1 MNHFQ
6 RNSRLFT
13 ALGVFG
19 AISVYFTQ
27 LQINSRW
34 RRLGIVSSL
43 TIFLLVA
50 LSIQRNLPP
59 SSSEREPFDYVID
72 DILRKPGQIIF
83 YVSFWFLV
91 ISVAAIIIGFSDT
104 FLFLAQ
110 FFVFLGGFALARRL
124 VSEIDRSLKE
134 NYPDDVDIELGK
146 GELPIHFSL
155 HIIRNALYAA
165 ILGSGGLAL
174 AWVRGYID
182 LELLLTFRTPSLG
195 SAILV
200 GFVAGFAAGG
210 LVFAILGIAM
220 ILMHYMVI
228 SIRERGDE
236 DKMSEYMQKLGFI
249 SHDEAKSSDT

>member
-6 RNSRLFT
+6 RNSQLFT

-50 LSIQRNLPP
+50 VSIQRKLPP
-59 SSSEREPFDYVID
+59 DSSDRKPFDYVID
-72 DILRKPGQIIF
+72 DVLRKPEETVF

-124 VSEIDRSLKE
+124 VMEIDRSMNE
-134 NYPDDVDIELGK
+134 SYPGDLEIELGE
-146 GELPIHFSL
+146 GSLPILFAL
-155 HIIRNALYAA
+155 YYIRNALYAV
-165 ILGSGGLAL
+165 IIGSGGLAI
-174 AWVRGYID
+174 AWTRGY
-182 LELLLTFRTPSLG
+182 LVWEVLVAFRTPSLF
-195 SAILV
+195 SAIVV
-200 GFVAGFAAGG
+200 GLFAGFAGG
-210 LVFAILGIAM
+210 GFLFALMGVAM
-220 ILMHYMVI
+220 IGIHHMII
-228 SIRERGDE
+228 SIRQQGVEE
-236 DKMSEYMQKLGFI
+236 EVSEYMQKLGF
-249 SHDEAKSSDT
+249 KS